1 MCDAVVT
8 WIEACAIHD
17 IGEDDVIPF
26 SVGGR
31 DFAIYKTAEGDVFA
45 SDGHC
50 THERTLLCDG
60 LVMDGTIEC
69 PKHNGLFSL
78 IDGLALGAPVL
89 VNLKMFPVKVEGGSI
104 YIDVDG

>member
-1 MCDAVVT
+1 MVT
-8 WIEACAIHD
+8 WIEACALD
-17 IGEDDVIPF
+17 DVGEDDVIPF
-26 SVGGR
+26 SLGGR
-31 DFAIYKTAEGDVFA
+31 DFAIYKTSEGDVYA

-78 IDGLALGAPVL
+78 IDGMALGAPVL
-89 VNLKMFPVKVEGGSI
+89 VNLKMFPVKVEGGTI
-104 YIDVDG
+104 YLDVDG

>member
-1 MCDAVVT
+1 VANWVEAVAVDE
-8 WIEACAIHD
+8 IS
-17 IGEDDVIPF
+17 EDDVVPF
-26 SVGGR
+26 TVNGR
-31 DFAIYKTAEGDVFA
+31 DFAIYRTAEGEFFA

-69 PKHNGLFSL
+69 PKHNGRFSL
-78 IDGLALGAPVL
+78 IDGMALGAPVL
-89 VNLKMFPVKVEGGSI
+89 IDLKMFPTKVESGKI